1 MSDQPSRG
9 PSEPAEQRV
18 QHSLEEGRLVAE
30 LFEALGGEV
39 VVEVSEIFAD
49 AALLLPEELPHV
61 ERAVEKRVREFAT
74 GRVLARRALER
85 LGHPPTAIPVGP
97 DRAAVWPQGV
107 LGTITHTH
115 TLCAVACST
124 PERSRSLGLDIE
136 RVRDMKPG
144 LAERILR
151 PEELETR
158 GGRPTLAYFCAK
170 EAVYK
175 CQHPLS
181 GQFLEFQDVSVAF
194 TPDLS
199 SFEATIH
206 VRGDDCPWKRIPG
219 RLAMT
224 DEHAIAATI
233 LRY

>member
-1 MSDQPSRG
+1 MSDEHSRRPSK
-9 PSEPAEQRV
+9 PAEPRDLRLPQ
-18 QHSLEEGRLVAE
+18 EGRLVTE

-39 VVEVSEIFAD
+39 VVEASTIFAD
-49 AALLLPEELPHV
+49 ADLLLPEERSHV
-61 ERAVEKRVREFAT
+61 EKAVEKRIREFAT

-85 LGHPPTAIPVGP
+85 LGHPPTAIPIGP
-97 DRAAVWPQGV
+97 ERAAVWPDGI

-124 PERSRSLGLDIE
+124 SGRLRSLGLDIE

-158 GGRPTLAYFCAK
+158 GDRPTLAYFCAK

-181 GQFLEFQDVSVAF
+181 GQFLEFQDVSIAF

-199 SFEATIH
+199 DFEATIH
-206 VRGDDCPWKRIPG
+206 VREDDCPWKRIPG
-219 RLAMT
+219 RFAMT
-224 DEHAIAATI
+224 NEHAIAAT
-233 LRY
+233 LLPY